1 AGAAEE
7 GGSEGGGGGGGAA
20 AQRAGAHPL
29 ARQQAAHPRR
39 GAALRRR
46 PAGAGRAPAAAR
58 ASTSAYASTRAE
70 NDRLPPR
77 RDGGVSE
84 LRGEAA
90 AVRDGRAGGERAGRV
105 SKSESTMAVVVA
117 GHAEENS
124 QQEEYHA
131 KRVVGKKELSE
142 TQCLLRI
149 KPSQSPA
156 KEHRNESQLLA
167 ATGLG
172 CKCRQ
177 QQQAP
182 GPDVSSYR
190 LPDDEALRIFNDEI
204 LPAELPPLSA
214 DPSASSRAGDDA
226 RPLALLVV
234 GQTGAGKT
242 ILAQALLE
250 ALERRRASASPQ
262 HPIQPPRTLSQTRTR
277 RTTRSTRASCSPRRT
292 SPPRPRG
299 SDARR
304 WLAMAAR
311 EVARRR
317 LDVLLE
323 SACRHPDDFTQLA
336 ALFRDN
342 DAAYRVEVVVLAVP
356 APLSRLGIL
365 MRFYEKLPEG
375 QSRNLPVRLTPRKV
389 HDDSYAG
396 CSTPRPF
403 STARLEPFRLEQRQL
418 TRCSLYVAGI
428 SSSRGRRGRAS
439 RRRCARR
446 GAAPDAG
453 RDEDGARRRAEA
465 EHPRGGQGAAR
476 RGEGHAAASPQG
488 SGRLCRPVPRPA
500 APEVCDGWWKRQRSE
515 RASAWKNVAALMSD
529 HECHSGSVRDWFSH
543 QAQAAAKENCH
554 IS

>member
-1 AGAAEE
+1 MN
-7 GGSEGGGGGGGAA
+7 
-20 AQRAGAHPL
+20 R
-29 ARQQAAHPRR
+29 
-39 GAALRRR
+39 
-46 PAGAGRAPAAAR
+46 
-58 ASTSAYASTRAE
+58 
-70 NDRLPPR
+70 NCWLPQ
-77 RDGGVSE
+77 G
-84 LRGEAA
+84 
-90 AVRDGRAGGERAGRV
+90 
-105 SKSESTMAVVVA
+105 
-117 GHAEENS
+117 
-124 QQEEYHA
+124 
-131 KRVVGKKELSE
+131 
-142 TQCLLRI
+142 
-149 KPSQSPA
+149 
-156 KEHRNESQLLA
+156 LA
-167 ATGLG
+167 ANAGSNN
-172 CKCRQ
+172 KP
-177 QQQAP
+177 P

-262 HPIQPPRTLSQTRTR
+262 HPIQPPAHLIADTYKTYHPQYTRLMLSTPHL
-277 RTTRSTRASCSPRRT
+277 ASPAT
-292 SPPRPRG
+292 GP
-299 SDARR
+299 DARR

-396 CSTPRPF
+396 LLHAGAF
-403 STARLEPFRLEQRQL
+403 LDGK
-418 TRCSLYVAGI
+418 TRAV
-428 SSSRGRRGRAS
+428 SSRAAAADQVLVVRRGNLVVA
-439 RRRCARR
+439 
-446 GAAPDAG
+446 
-453 RDEDGARRRAEA
+453 RAEGTGVA
-465 EHPRGGQGAAR
+465 EALRAER
-476 RGEGHAAASPQG
+476 E
-488 SGRLCRPVPRPA
+488 RPLTQAEMKTALDDVQKLSTHEEA
-500 APEVCDGWWKRQRSE
+500 KEQLDEVRAMLQPLLKEAD
-515 RASAWKNVAALMSD
+515 ASAGQFPALLPLKFATDGGSDSGQNVLRLGRM
-529 HECHSGSVRDWFSH
+529 
-543 QAQAAAKENCH
+543 
-554 IS
+554 